1 MAHHLL
7 LPEILNGL
15 SDDRN
20 SVRAAAATLCGVFAT
35 EAPCFVEEGDVPT
48 FIAALFELFTA
59 GGLHSSTSHLSLSHF
74 GHRAVMCPLCD
85 ELLPIDLV
93 TRC

>member
-1 MAHHLL
+1 
-7 LPEILNGL
+7 
-15 SDDRN
+15 
-20 SVRAAAATLCGVFAT
+20 
-35 EAPCFVEEGDVPT
+35 VPT